1 MDSLPAMNDK
11 VVLITGA
18 TDGIGRIT
26 AEHLAAAGAKVVLV
40 GRNPHKTEQVA
51 RAIGEQYG
59 PEKVDTL
66 LADLSVQSQVRA
78 LADAFMARYQ
88 RLDVLINNAG
98 AVFMNRNESAD
109 GIEMTFAL
117 NHLAYFLLTNLLL
130 ERLVSSAPA
139 RIVNVSSDAHQAAR
153 LNLNDL
159 ENRRAF
165 SGFKAY
171 SQSKL
176 ANVLFTYELARRMQG
191 RGVTVNALHPGFV
204 ATNFGVSNGGFF
216 RPLFRLL
223 QLAAIK
229 PVEGARTTLYLASS
243 PDLAGVSGQY
253 FAKQKAVRSTAAS
266 YDEDT
271 ARRLWE
277 VSAQMTGLKETV

>member
-153 LNLNDL
+153 LDLNDL

-253 FAKQKAVRSTAAS
+253 FAKEKAVRSTAAS

>member
-40 GRNPHKTEQVA
+40 GRNPNKTEQVA

-78 LADAFMARYQ
+78 LADAFIARYQ

-98 AVFMNRNESAD
+98 AVFMNRKVSAD
-109 GIEMTFAL
+109 GIEITFAL

-153 LNLNDL
+153 LDLNDL

-165 SGFKAY
+165 SGFKVY

-243 PDLAGVSGQY
+243 PDVAGVSGQY
-253 FAKQKAVRSTAAS
+253 FAKEKAVRSTAAS